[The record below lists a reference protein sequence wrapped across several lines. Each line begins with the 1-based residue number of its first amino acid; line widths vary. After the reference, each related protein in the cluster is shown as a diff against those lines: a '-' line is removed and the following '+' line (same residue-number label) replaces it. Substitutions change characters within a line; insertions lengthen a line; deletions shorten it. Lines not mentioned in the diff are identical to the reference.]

1 MDALIE
7 PKLRGTLIGI
17 TGDRFTGGEFLIR
30 LALKAQYESVLF
42 LDPLDIF
49 DSAQIV
55 AQYPHLS
62 EEVER
67 VVVGKPVKGSLLPL
81 LKALKPSLIL
91 SSSTNSRQLQE
102 LHVYARRTKATVFFL
117 GEGGDLEYEL

>member
-49 DSAQIV
+49 DTAQIE
-55 AQYPHLS
+55 AQYPHLAEAVS
-62 EEVER
+62 R
-67 VVVGKPVKGSLLPL
+67 VIVGKPVKGSLLPL
-81 LKALKPSLIL
+81 LKAIKPSLIL
-91 SSSTNSRQLQE
+91 LSDATPRQLQE
-102 LHVYARRTKATVFFL
+102 LRFYARRTKATVFFL
-117 GEGGDLEYEL
+117 GDGGDVDYVL